1 MGYDELLRIAQ
12 QHPNTPIQVSL
23 ADLLEC
29 NKQMFEIMRADM
41 MSAFRALHQEK
52 MLSRE
57 EVAQILGVDLSTL
70 HRWNKNGVLKATRVG
85 GKVLYSTQAV
95 QQMLNHKK

>member
-29 NKQMFEIMRADM
+29 NKQLFEIMRADM

-85 GKVLYSTQAV
+85 GKVLYSTQTV

>member
-1 MGYDELLRIAQ
+1 MGYDDLLRLAQ
-12 QHPNTPIQVSL
+12 QHPNTPIQISL

-41 MSAFRALHQEK
+41 MSAFRALNQEK

-70 HRWNKNGVLKATRVG
+70 HRWNKNGILKATRVG
-85 GKVLYSTQAV
+85 GKVLYRAEVV
-95 QQMLNHKK
+95 QHMLNIKK

>member
-1 MGYDELLRIAQ
+1 MGYDDLLRLAQ

-41 MSAFRALHQEK
+41 MSAFRALNQEK

-70 HRWNKNGVLKATRVG
+70 HRWNKNGILKATRVG
-85 GKVLYSTQAV
+85 GKVLYPTEVV
-95 QQMLNHKK
+95 QRMLNSKK

>member
-85 GKVLYSTQAV
+85 GKVLYSTQTV

>member
-1 MGYDELLRIAQ
+1 MGYDDLLRLAQ

-70 HRWNKNGVLKATRVG
+70 HRWNKNGILKATRVG
-85 GKVLYSTQAV
+85 GKVLYPTEVV
-95 QQMLNHKK
+95 QQMLNSKK

>member
-1 MGYDELLRIAQ
+1 MGYDDLLRLAQ

-41 MSAFRALHQEK
+41 MSAFRALNQEK

-70 HRWNKNGVLKATRVG
+70 HRWNKNGILKATRVG
-85 GKVLYSTQAV
+85 GKVLYRTEVV
-95 QQMLNHKK
+95 QHMLNIKK

>member
-1 MGYDELLRIAQ
+1 MGYDDLLRLAQ

-70 HRWNKNGVLKATRVG
+70 HRWNKNGILKATRVG

-95 QQMLNHKK
+95 QQMLNSKK

>member
-1 MGYDELLRIAQ
+1 MGYDDLLRLAQ

-41 MSAFRALHQEK
+41 MSAFRALNQEK

-57 EVAQILGVDLSTL
+57 EAAQILGVDLSTL
-70 HRWNKNGVLKATRVG
+70 HRWNKNGILKAIRVG
-85 GKVLYSTQAV
+85 GKVYYSTQAV
-95 QQMLNHKK
+95 QQMLNYQK